1 VDFVNYFS
9 YLWWMK
15 KKPIQDMRAFN
26 RWYTDVIGLLN
37 RHLLDSP
44 YNLSEARLIY
54 ELHNAGAIQASQIM
68 GLMHID
74 KSYLSRMLKRLEKE
88 KLVARKQSREDGRA
102 VLLSLTDKGQRE
114 FAALNGASDEQISS
128 LVGHLSEEQREE
140 LVGHMGAIRRL
151 MGESIDK
158 REVSIRTRLE
168 PGDLG
173 YIAYL
178 HGRIYDQENQYGLGF
193 ESYVLE
199 GLGEFGTRYDP
210 GKDRVW
216 VCEHGREKVGFLV
229 GVQRED
235 AVQLRYF
242 ILLPEYR
249 GMGLGRRLMDLFMEY
264 VRERGYHKAYLWTT
278 NEQHAAISLYTRY
291 GFRCTEEKE
300 SMAFDKPLKE
310 RKYEFNVCPL
320 DELP

>member
-1 VDFVNYFS
+1 
-9 YLWWMK
+9 MK

-37 RHLLDSP
+37 RHLLDSN

-54 ELHNAGAIQASQIM
+54 ELHNAGTLQASQVM

-88 KLVARKQSREDGRA
+88 RLVSRKQSREDGRA
-102 VLLSLTDKGQRE
+102 AMLSLTEKGQRE
-114 FAALNGASDEQISS
+114 FVQLNVASDEQISS
-128 LVGHLSEEQREE
+128 LVKHLNEEQREA
-140 LVGHMGAIRRL
+140 LVEHMGEIRRM
-151 MGESIDK
+151 MGGVMEEPVE
-158 REVSIRTRLE
+158 RAAVTIRTKLE

-178 HGRIYDQENQYGLGF
+178 HGRIYDNENQYGLGF

-199 GLGEFGTRYDP
+199 GLGEFGARYDP
-210 GKDRVW
+210 AKDRVW

-229 GVQRED
+229 GVSRGEGRND
-235 AVQLRYF
+235 ASRALQLRYF

-249 GMGLGRRLMDLFMEY
+249 GMGLGKRLMDAFMEFI
-264 VRERGYHKAYLWTT
+264 RERGYRKAYLWTT
-278 NEQHAAISLYTRY
+278 NEQHAAISLYSRY
-291 GFRCTEEKE
+291 GFRLTEEKE
-300 SMAFDKPLKE
+300 SMAFDKPLVE
-310 RKYEFNVCPL
+310 RKYEFNVGPS
-320 DELP
+320 DESP